1 MTRVQ
6 QVLRRRGAAA
16 AAALVACLLLGA
28 PLASGSPSEP
38 EGAPAAADTPT
49 RVPPPPPATPPTLP
63 DGRGD
68 PAPSPSPSSSGLP
81 GATAPATPAPPAG
94 PVIVAPRQPQGDLHW
109 PTLTVVDAAGHPVA
123 GVAVDFTVCTQD
135 TGRPGCATASGT
147 LDASTRTIGPA
158 DPLLA
163 RTIALPPVA
172 DLTWVSV
179 EVEVLDVPGGPL
191 PTRAVLR
198 AHWDPRSDRWLDNDG
213 RNDDEALTWS
223 LSWAV
228 PPPTTT
234 PPAPPP
240 PGTTPPVPAVTVTA
254 PRPTTPPASALD
266 AGVGTAVGARPTVA
280 RTDTVAGPPPAF
292 PRTADPAPVPSPSA
306 LPSPRPAPSA
316 EAPAPPPRP
325 PSSTPPPTPV
335 ARPGGALADVLA
347 SPLAPMLGGAA
358 VAVAVILAAFPPAGP
373 GGAGG
378 RG

>member
-1 MTRVQ
+1 
-6 QVLRRRGAAA
+6 
-16 AAALVACLLLGA
+16 
-28 PLASGSPSEP
+28 
-38 EGAPAAADTPT
+38 
-49 RVPPPPPATPPTLP
+49 
-63 DGRGD
+63 
-68 PAPSPSPSSSGLP
+68 LP
-81 GATAPATPAPPAG
+81 GATAPATPAPPAA

-223 LSWAV
+223 LSWTV
-228 PPPTTT
+228 PPPATT
-234 PPAPPP
+234 PPATTP
-240 PGTTPPVPAVTVTA
+240 PGTTPPGTTPSAPAVTVVT
-254 PRPTTPPASALD
+254 PRSTTPPPSAPGAD
-266 AGVGTAVGARPTVA
+266 PGTAVGRRPAVA
-280 RTDTVAGPPPAF
+280 RDATIAGPPPALR
-292 PRTADPAPVPSPSA
+292 RTADPAPGPSPSA
-306 LPSPRPAPSA
+306 LPPPRSAPTA
-316 EAPAPPPRP
+316 EAPAPAPPPRP
-325 PSSTPPPTPV
+325 PSAPPPSPV
-335 ARPGGALADVLA
+335 ARPGDTLADVLA

-373 GGAGG
+373 GGVGG